1 MGRALAVVAIG
12 EVLWD
17 IILPSRPPSVP
28 PNFGGEGGGGAGE
41 VHLGGAPFNFAAHCH
56 HLGACSAI
64 VSRVGRDELG
74 DEILARAQELGV
86 DTSLLQHDAE
96 HPTGQVRVTLHA
108 NGKPEFDICT
118 EVAYDYLA
126 ADPVAVA
133 RVRAADVVCF
143 GTLAQRHPVARQS
156 IATLLEAASLRQPF
170 DKLRAGSFDPS
181 APLRAGSFD
190 KAQDKAQVTA
200 RALLVCDLNLRPPH
214 YSVEVVRDSLA
225 RCHLLKLNDDE
236 LRVVRGML
244 GQDDM
249 DEDKFLLHLLEAYR
263 LKLVCVTLGARGCIL
278 RTPQERVVA
287 PGYPCQVVDTV
298 GSGDAFT
305 AALVVK
311 YLASRPLGEVADFAN
326 LVGAYVA
333 TQRGATPPITPAAL
347 EGFAARSRRND
358 Q

>member
-1 MGRALAVVAIG
+1 
-12 EVLWD
+12 
-17 IILPSRPPSVP
+17 
-28 PNFGGEGGGGAGE
+28 
-41 VHLGGAPFNFAAHCH
+41 VHLGGAPFNFAVHCH
-56 HLGACSAI
+56 HLGARSGI

-74 DEILARAQELGV
+74 DEILIRARGLGV
-86 DTSLLQHDAE
+86 DTSLIQHDAE
-96 HPTGQVRVTLHA
+96 HPTGQVHVTLRA
-108 NGKPEFDICT
+108 GGQPEFDICT

-126 ADPVAVA
+126 ADPLAVE

-156 IATLLEAASLRQPF
+156 IVTLLEAASLRQPF
-170 DKLRAGSFDPS
+170 DKLRAGSFD
-181 APLRAGSFD
+181 
-190 KAQDKAQVTA
+190 KTQDKAQGTA

-244 GQDDM
+244 GQDDV
-249 DEDKFLLHLLEAYR
+249 DEDKFLLHLLDTCGLE
-263 LKLVCVTLGARGCIL
+263 LVCVTLGARGCIL
-278 RTPQERVVA
+278 RTHQERVVA

-311 YLASRPLGEVADFAN
+311 YLAGWPLAEVADFAN

-333 TQRGATPPITPAAL
+333 TQSGATPPITPDAL
-347 EGFAARSRRND
+347 EGFAARSRRATGSER
-358 Q
+358 

>member
-1 MGRALAVVAIG
+1 MGRALDVVAIG

-17 IILPSRPPSVP
+17 II
-28 PNFGGEGGGGAGE
+28 GAE
-41 VHLGGAPFNFAAHCH
+41 KHLGGAPFNFAVHCH
-56 HLGACSAI
+56 HLGARSGI

-74 DEILARAQELGV
+74 DGILTRARELGV
-86 DTSLLQHDAE
+86 DTSLIQRDTE
-96 HPTGQVRVTLHA
+96 HPTGQVHVTLSA
-108 NGKPEFDICT
+108 GGQPAFDICT
-118 EVAYDYLA
+118 GVAYDYLA
-126 ADPVAVA
+126 ADPVAVE

-156 IATLLEAASLRQPF
+156 MVTLLEAASLRQPF
-170 DKLRAGSFDPS
+170 DPS
-181 APLRAGSFD
+181 APLRAG
-190 KAQDKAQVTA
+190 KAQDKARGTA

-236 LRVVRGML
+236 LHVVREML
-244 GQDDM
+244 GQDDVG
-249 DEDKFLLHLLEAYR
+249 DDQFLLHLLDAYG
-263 LKLVCVTLGARGCIL
+263 LELVCVTLGARGCIL
-278 RTPQERVVA
+278 RTRQERVVA

-311 YLASRPLGEVADFAN
+311 YVAGRPLSEVADFAN

-333 TQRGATPPITPAAL
+333 TQSGATPPITPDAL